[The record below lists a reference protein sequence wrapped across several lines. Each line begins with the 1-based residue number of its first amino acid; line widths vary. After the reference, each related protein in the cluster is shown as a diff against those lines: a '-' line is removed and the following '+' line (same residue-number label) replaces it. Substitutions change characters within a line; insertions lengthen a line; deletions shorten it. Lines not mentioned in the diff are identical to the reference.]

1 MYKRQV
7 TSIVGPATTAAGGT
21 STVVVPH
28 FWVAAFAGHRAD
40 EALDFCGRNLS
51 ILKFRPLFESTRNL
65 MKVEALSLFVDYF
78 YTRKR
83 VNRALVEKAR
93 VSRLKKARK

>member
-1 MYKRQV
+1 
-7 TSIVGPATTAAGGT
+7 GT
-21 STVVVPH
+21 STVAVPH

-40 EALDFCGRNLS
+40 ETLDFCGRNLS
-51 ILKFRPLFESTRNL
+51 ILKFRPLFEGTRNL

-78 YTRKR
+78 YTRRR

-93 VSRLKKARK
+93 VSRLKKAQK